1 MNHYAKEF
9 TTTYL
14 QTSTN
19 VATEK
24 IKSKRFFLLCPRL
37 AKMWGA
43 SSTLTTW
50 SWTPFSTLFCAVVML
65 FLSTGDWTLGLLVKS
80 AGSAWSDIRSCYRV
94 SLNQK
99 STAMLSVTWSH
110 GGSYIFW
117 ISMLRKRALGEINDA
132 RRSHRPSTTT
142 PSNESWLTFFCCYR
156 RASGCALE
164 VAFRSA
170 PVSA

>member
-9 TTTYL
+9 ITTYL

-19 VATEK
+19 VATEN

-50 SWTPFSTLFCAVVML
+50 SWTPFSTSFCEVVML

-80 AGSAWSDIRSCYRV
+80 AGSMWSDIASCHRV
-94 SLNQK
+94 FLNRK
-99 STAMLSVTWSH
+99 STAMPSVTWSH
-110 GGSYIFW
+110 GDSYIFW
-117 ISMLRKRALGEINDA
+117 ISMLRKGALGEINDA

-142 PSNESWLTFFCCYR
+142 PSNESWLTFFCAVIVVR
-156 RASGCALE
+156 QD
-164 VAFRSA
+164 V
-170 PVSA
+170 P